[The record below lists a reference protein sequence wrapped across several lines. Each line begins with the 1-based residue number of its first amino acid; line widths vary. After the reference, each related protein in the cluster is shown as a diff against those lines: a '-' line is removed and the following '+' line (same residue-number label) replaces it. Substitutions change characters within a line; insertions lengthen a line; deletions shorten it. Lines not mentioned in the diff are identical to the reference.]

1 MIPQWDGP
9 VQLEE
14 DDNPVLVAHGEGDD
28 GLGGRGDL
36 QFDVDASQQISSG
49 DVGQN
54 VDCDDQAM
62 ELDLEDN
69 PPPPCHGHPTDAPV
83 AAATAPQGA
92 LQLMAAGARQS

>member
-1 MIPQWDGP
+1 MACGDG
-9 VQLEE
+9 
-14 DDNPVLVAHGEGDD
+14 DN

-36 QFDVDASQQISSG
+36 QFGMDASQQISSG

-69 PPPPCHGHPTDAPV
+69 PLPLPHGHPTDAPV
-83 AAATAPQGA
+83 AAATTPQGHFN
-92 LQLMAAGARQS
+92 